1 MGAKF
6 GDIRRWNRFVTVAIE
21 AMDENKSYFFA
32 DFSSGF
38 SLFGKQFNSSSVSA
52 QTIGDDAAAWDQCA
66 FFAEQIGLV
75 ERRYINDA
83 SMHHSATARTVMS
96 PSAIFDENV
105 ERESIILGISAKELR
120 GYETRT
126 RTFCRRTRW
135 KKDALPGVRDREKKE
150 SEKNGAEKNEESGTK
165 TRIDQSR
172 VG

>member
-1 MGAKF
+1 MGART

-75 ERRYINDA
+75 ER
-83 SMHHSATARTVMS
+83 
-96 PSAIFDENV
+96 
-105 ERESIILGISAKELR
+105 
-120 GYETRT
+120 
-126 RTFCRRTRW
+126 
-135 KKDALPGVRDREKKE
+135 
-150 SEKNGAEKNEESGTK
+150 
-165 TRIDQSR
+165 
-172 VG
+172 

>member
-1 MGAKF
+1 
-6 GDIRRWNRFVTVAIE
+6 
-21 AMDENKSYFFA
+21 
-32 DFSSGF
+32 
-38 SLFGKQFNSSSVSA
+38 
-52 QTIGDDAAAWDQCA
+52 
-66 FFAEQIGLV
+66 
-75 ERRYINDA
+75 
-83 SMHHSATARTVMS
+83 MS

-126 RTFCRRTRW
+126 RTFCRRMRW

-172 VG
+172 VGWWRKGLDGGIRSCFHDFLGARLGGVVA